1 VAELHS
7 CELFAGSCI
16 VSSEVGLSNH
26 YALRVWQFDGGQFN
40 GVAMKGLTVALLEK
54 SDANLADATLPA
66 RAAMAY
72 VPEGISAEQKAAL
85 AAWAHANTT
94 VKLGD
99 ADIKSTSLQAQ
110 ITREKVTFSAGKDV
124 VFKGG
129 TPPACPVGGC
139 GEMLWYQPRSETSS
153 FVVDQLE
160 ESRIVEPQLALRWMD
175 HGRRTLFVGLFGYP
189 DLPVPALCGAAKT
202 ASL

>member
-1 VAELHS
+1 MELHS

-16 VSSEVGLSNH
+16 VSSEVGLPNH
-26 YALRVWQFDGGQFN
+26 YALRVWQFDSGQFN

-54 SDANLADATLPA
+54 SDVNLADASLPA
-66 RAAMAY
+66 RAALAY
-72 VPEGISAEQKAAL
+72 VPEGISAEQKTAL
-85 AAWAHANTT
+85 AAWARANTT
-94 VKLGD
+94 VKLSNT
-99 ADIKSTSLQAQ
+99 DIKSISLQAQ
-110 ITREKVTFSAGKDV
+110 ITQEKVTFSAGKDM
-124 VFKGG
+124 VFNGG
-129 TPPACPVGGC
+129 TPAACSVGGC

-153 FVVDQLE
+153 FVVDQLG

-189 DLPVPALCGAAKT
+189 DAPVPALCGAAKT